1 MKKTLILILMSVFM
15 LSVFPGC
22 SDPNDTDN
30 DKNQTGSNRPENP
43 RPFDP
48 DATTNSEPG
57 EPLAPPSG
65 DLSDAD
71 LEDFIAT
78 LKDSEKAWCSENNV
92 SYAEYMQLLLALAEV
107 PFDEEMDFNVYLET
121 LVETVTS
128 CAAEMYPDKSDEELG
143 DFVSSFITMVIFG
156 NDFGDFDGNGELT
169 D

>member
-92 SYAEYMQLLLALAEV
+92 TYAEYMRLLLAVSDV
-107 PFDEEMDFNVYLET
+107 PVEDEMDFYVYLEK
-121 LVETVTS
+121 LAETVTS
-128 CAAEMYPDKSDEELG
+128 CAAEMYPDKRDEELD
-143 DFVSSFITMVIFG
+143 DFVKSFMALLG
-156 NDFGDFDGNGELT
+156 NNFGDFDGNGGLT

>member
-30 DKNQTGSNRPENP
+30 NKNQTGSNRPENP

-107 PFDEEMDFNVYLET
+107 PFDEEMDLET

-143 DFVSSFITMVIFG
+143 DFVSSFITMVLFG
-156 NDFGDFDGNGELT
+156 NDFGDFDGNGGLT

>member
-48 DATTNSEPG
+48 DATTNSEPQ
-57 EPLAPPSG
+57 LPSSG
-65 DLSDAD
+65 GLNDAD

-92 SYAEYMQLLLALAEV
+92 SYAEYMQLLLAFAEV
-107 PFDEEMDFNVYLET
+107 PFDEEMGFNVYLET

-143 DFVSSFITMVIFG
+143 DFVSSFITMFLFG
-156 NDFGDFDGNGELT
+156 GFSE
-169 D
+169 